1 LLSRA
6 TKLLVERVNLGGD
19 LPAAVGLKDVEI
31 ANPADAEYFVAYVC
45 KGFGLY
51 FDPTNP
57 DDPAY

>member
-1 LLSRA
+1 
-6 TKLLVERVNLGGD
+6 LLVERVNLGGD